1 MSKVS
6 EPLVSVVTPVYN
18 GERFL
23 AACIESVLS
32 QSHSNLEYV
41 ILDNASTDGSRKIIN
56 RYANCDSR
64 IRVIRNSQ
72 LLPQIDNWNESM
84 RHMGEDSIYCKVI
97 HADDLLL
104 PECIERMVDIGE
116 QYPSVSLIGAYRID
130 GRGIGMTGIEYP
142 TEFVKGRELARAR
155 LLGRIPDVFGSPT
168 SVMYRSSA
176 VRARGDDFY
185 NRHNPHADTEA
196 CFALLQDGDYGF
208 VQQILTFTRRH
219 AGAETL
225 AMRAQGTHNIG
236 RIRIARDLGPAFLN
250 AQEHRQ
256 AMDLQL
262 RYYYGYLASNLRRL
276 ADSGF
281 RQETDALFASCDSRL
296 RLSKL
301 SISAARSWYRG
312 AAERLGRLFRAI

>member
-1 MSKVS
+1 MSDVPG
-6 EPLVSVVTPVYN
+6 PLVSVVTPVYN
-18 GERFL
+18 GETFL

-32 QSHSNLEYV
+32 QNYSNLEYV
-41 ILDNASTDGSRKIIN
+41 ILDNSSSDGTSEIID
-56 RYANCDSR
+56 RYARNDPR
-64 IRVIRNSQ
+64 IRAVRNAE

-84 RHMGEDSIYCKVI
+84 RHIGADSVYCKVI

-104 PECIERMVDIGE
+104 PECIERMVDVGE
-116 QYPSVSLIGAYRID
+116 RYPSVSLIGAYRID
-130 GRGIGMTGIEYP
+130 GRGISMTGIEYP
-142 TEFVKGRELARAR
+142 CEFVKGGDLARTR
-155 LLGRIPDVFGSPT
+155 LMGRIPDMFGSPT

-185 NRHNPHADTEA
+185 NRQNPHADTEA

-208 VQQILTFTRRH
+208 VQQILTYTRRH
-219 AGAETL
+219 AGAETP

-236 RIRIARDLGPAFLN
+236 RIMIARDLGPAFLN

-262 RYYYGYLASNLRRL
+262 RYYYGYLANNLKRL
-276 ADSGF
+276 TDSKF
-281 RQETDALFASCDSRL
+281 RQETQALFASCHSRL

-301 SISAARSWYRG
+301 SINTARAWYTG
-312 AAERLGRLFRAI
+312 AATRLGRLLRSI